1 MLYSTKQ
8 CTDLLTLLA
17 IFIFGTGACTWGVLY
32 PSGVNKGHGCR
43 SPWPFFVLK
52 AMGKP
57 MAFLFARRSCVACEM
72 ISRRG
77 YEEPEIGKAERQRA
91 NRRSC

>member
-1 MLYSTKQ
+1 MLYSTKP

-57 MAFLFARRSCVACEM
+57 MALFRFKGHGKTHGLFVCSSIM
-72 ISRRG
+72 RG
-77 YEEPEIGKAERQRA
+77 VRDDFEEGL
-91 NRRSC
+91 